1 MLLEKTERYNDRNDY
16 GRTALFTAV
25 RMGNKA
31 DVVKLVEAGA
41 KINLPDNYG
50 HTPAHVAAVKTGL
63 TNRKK
68 SEHFYSILQLLVQ
81 YGADLQLKDYK
92 GRTVIDCL
100 QYFGGRSLDED

>member
-1 MLLEKTERYNDRNDY
+1 
-16 GRTALFTAV
+16 
-25 RMGNKA
+25 MGNKA

-41 KINLPDNYG
+41 NLNIPDKYG

-68 SEHFYSILQLLVQ
+68 SEHFFSILQLLVQ
-81 YGADLQLKDYK
+81 HGADLQLKDYK
-92 GRTVIDCL
+92 GRTVADCL